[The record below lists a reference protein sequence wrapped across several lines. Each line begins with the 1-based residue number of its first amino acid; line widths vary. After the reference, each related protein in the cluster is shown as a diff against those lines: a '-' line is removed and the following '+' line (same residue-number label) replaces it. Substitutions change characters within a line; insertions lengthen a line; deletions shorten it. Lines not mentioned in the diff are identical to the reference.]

1 MSKVSVPRRFV
12 LLLLIAVASFAIFK
26 CTSFKYNANKETF
39 CRSGNFSETRPL
51 ICVDENTLT
60 ASPSHAKAYDT
71 ESKHGLSTGRPV
83 TINWYSQHT
92 ADLQITMKTDG
103 CTTPVRCDGLGH
115 CSATVIK
122 FRAGET
128 KRVCTYGMAIGDKSV
143 DPDDDIILTPCCH

>member
-1 MSKVSVPRRFV
+1 MSVSAPRRFA
-12 LLLLIAVASFAIFK
+12 LLLLIAATPFVIFK
-26 CTSFKYNANKETF
+26 CTSYKYSQNREVF
-39 CRSGNFSETRPL
+39 CRAGNFSATRPL
-51 ICVDENTLT
+51 ICVDENTLS

-83 TINWYSQHT
+83 TINWYSQRT

-122 FRAGET
+122 LRAGET
-128 KRVCTYGMAIGDKSV
+128 NKVCTYGMAIGDKSV